1 MKFYPV
7 FAYSQDTTKNY
18 MSQQKYNARRVW
30 SWHLKFFLSICSY
43 FPYYRMNGSVL
54 SDGLQSY
61 LHNLF
66 HVTHIQKGR

>member
-30 SWHLKFFLSICSY
+30 S
-43 FPYYRMNGSVL
+43 
-54 SDGLQSY
+54 
-61 LHNLF
+61 
-66 HVTHIQKGR
+66 